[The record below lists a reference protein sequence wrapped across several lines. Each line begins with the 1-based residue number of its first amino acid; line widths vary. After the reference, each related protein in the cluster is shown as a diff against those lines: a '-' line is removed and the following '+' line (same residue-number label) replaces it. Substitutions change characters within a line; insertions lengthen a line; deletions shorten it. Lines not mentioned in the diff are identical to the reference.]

1 MQNKGIIMQIANG
14 HAIVLTKNREF
25 LKIPL
30 LDGMSVGQEV
40 DVPDIADIRKVSEKK
55 RNWFM
60 KTWKQTGA
68 VAACLLLAVGFF
80 GSQSLVG
87 SDPKAYAYVSVD
99 INPSIE
105 LSIDENHKVVD
116 AKGLNQDGEQVL
128 TDLKLQGVPVE
139 EAISRL
145 AEMAKSKG
153 YLNEQTEVLITASL
167 AGTADAGS
175 ELDQIENSL
184 VAKVQQV
191 TSTIGAAVD
200 VEGIV
205 VSQDVR
211 KAAQEAG
218 VSPGKY
224 AFYLSAQSNG
234 VDVDLNELKKESI
247 HAIIDKQGT
256 ELADVIH
263 NIRGG
268 KDLDKLNDTYKNA
281 GKDALQ
287 KQAQDATKAT
297 VQPKAGDKR
306 QEEKQQPTP
315 PGQSKKQDVQ
325 QQNNGQSNKNN
336 QEQSNREQGSKNNGN
351 GNSKENHSSNKQDDK
366 GSRDDQNSNNSKE
379 QGKNNSTD
387 NNDSKKND
395 NDDSKKNDKN
405 NGRDHDN

>member
-1 MQNKGIIMQIANG
+1 MQKKGIIMQIANG

-80 GSQSLVG
+80 GSQSLLG
-87 SDPKAYAYVSVD
+87 SDPKAYAYVTVD

-116 AKGLNQDGEQVL
+116 AKGLNQDGELVL
-128 TDLKLQGVPVE
+128 TDLKLQGVTVE
-139 EAISRL
+139 EAISTL

-153 YLNEQTEVLITASL
+153 YLNEQTEVLITASP

-175 ELDQIENSL
+175 DLDQIENSL
-184 VAKVQQV
+184 VAKVEQV
-191 TSTIGAAVD
+191 TSTNGAAVE

-205 VSQDVR
+205 VSQGVR

-247 HAIIDKQGT
+247 HAIIDKEGT

-268 KDLDKLNDTYKNA
+268 KDLDKLHDTYKNA

-287 KQAQDATKAT
+287 KQAQDGTKAT
-297 VQPKAGDKR
+297 VQPKENDKR
-306 QEEKQQPTP
+306 QEDKHQQTP

-336 QEQSNREQGSKNNGN
+336 QEPSNREQGSKNNGN

-366 GSRDDQNSNNSKE
+366 GSSDDHNSNNNKE
-379 QGKNNSTD
+379 QGKNNNDKHD
-387 NNDSKKND
+387 NNDGSKKSD
-395 NDDSKKNDKN
+395 KNDGHDHN
-405 NGRDHDN
+405 N

>member
-14 HAIVLTKNREF
+14 HAIVLTKDREF

-40 DVPDIADIRKVSEKK
+40 DVPAVADIRKVSEKK

-60 KTWKQTGA
+60 KTWKQSGA
-68 VAACLLLAVGFF
+68 VAACLLLAVGIWS
-80 GSQSLVG
+80 SQSLMG
-87 SDPKAYAYVSVD
+87 GDPKAYAYVSVD

-139 EAISRL
+139 EAISKL
-145 AEMAKSKG
+145 AEMAKNKG
-153 YLNEQTEVLITASL
+153 FLNEQTEVLITASP
-167 AGTADAGS
+167 ADRTEDAGS
-175 ELDQIENSL
+175 DLQLIEDSL
-184 VAKVQQV
+184 VATVQKV
-191 TSTIGAAVD
+191 TSTNGTAVD

-211 KAAQEAG
+211 QAAKEAG
-218 VSPGKY
+218 VSTGKY

-268 KDLDKLNDTYKNA
+268 KDLDKLHDTYKNA

-287 KQAQDATKAT
+287 KQGQDVNKA
-297 VQPKAGDKR
+297 VVSPKETDKR
-306 QEEKQQPTP
+306 QDDNQGRTA
-315 PGQSKKQDVQ
+315 PGQSKKEDVK
-325 QQNNGQSNKNN
+325 QQNNGQSNNKK
-336 QEQSNREQGSKNNGN
+336 QEPSNREQGSKNNGN
-351 GNSKENHSSNKQDDK
+351 GNENHSSNKQEDK
-366 GSRDDQNSNNSKE
+366 GSKGDHNGNKNQDQGK
-379 QGKNNSTD
+379 KNNSNDKHDKHD
-387 NNDSKKND
+387 NGKKND
-395 NDDSKKNDKN
+395 QND
-405 NGRDHDN
+405 